1 MPLKERIA
9 ESLPESFV
17 FHLPRDIVSGDF
29 YWFKRN
35 ENKIFIA
42 SVDCTGREVPGA
54 FMSMIGTV
62 LLDDILEKK
71 GFYEP
76 DQILTELHKDVVKS
90 LKQDRKEKASKDG
103 MDIVLCIFDTDFKI
117 LKFAGALRRLIH
129 VTDGATNIIKAD
141 SAPIGGVEAHTPKFT
156 QHTVN
161 IKKGDSMYIYTD
173 GFANQFGGARNKKY
187 MKKRFRELLLMISHL
202 AMQE

>member
-1 MPLKERIA
+1 
-9 ESLPESFV
+9 
-17 FHLPRDIVSGDF
+17 
-29 YWFKRN
+29 
-35 ENKIFIA
+35 
-42 SVDCTGREVPGA
+42 
-54 FMSMIGTV
+54 MSMIGTV

-161 IKKGDSMYIYTD
+161 IKKGDSIYIYTD